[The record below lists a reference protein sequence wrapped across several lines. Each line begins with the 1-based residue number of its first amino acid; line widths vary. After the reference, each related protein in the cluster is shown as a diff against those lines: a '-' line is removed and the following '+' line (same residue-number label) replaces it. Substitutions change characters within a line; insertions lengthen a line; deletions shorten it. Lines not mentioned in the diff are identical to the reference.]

1 MNYGHRSFE
10 SSIGGQLLLPKYV
23 YHGTTS
29 GVLPAMRSKLLNQ
42 QYWRK
47 TDRDFGAAFYTTISF
62 RQAAE
67 WAIRQEMYQIGAVGC
82 VVKILID
89 TTLLPPEMM
98 GLVFVGESNE
108 EWIRFIVDHRYDCD
122 EAGNDPCGK
131 AHPALIIGPMADN
144 KIDIVRAEF
153 AKNELQINNKYNWF
167 YQQMTRE
174 YTDHRRLDAMELGN
188 QLAFC
193 DEAINDALTLESF
206 FQYDGKRKEWIEY
219 GTSEADTI

>member
-1 MNYGHRSFE
+1 MEYGHRKFE

-23 YHGTTS
+23 FHGTTS
-29 GVLPAMRSKLLNQ
+29 SVLPAMSGRLLNSK
-42 QYWRK
+42 YWRK

-62 RQAAE
+62 RQAAD

-82 VVKILID
+82 VVKIHIHPE
-89 TTLLPPEMM
+89 LLPNELK
-98 GLVFVGESNE
+98 GLVFAGETNE

-122 EAGNDPCGK
+122 EEGYDPCGE
-131 AHPALIIGPMADN
+131 AHPSLIIGPMADN
-144 KIDIVRAEF
+144 KIDVVRAEF
-153 AKNELQINNKYNWF
+153 AKQQSNLNNKYNWF
-167 YQQMTRE
+167 YQWMTRE

-188 QLAFC
+188 QIAFC
-193 DEAINDALTLESF
+193 NEALNDALTLESY